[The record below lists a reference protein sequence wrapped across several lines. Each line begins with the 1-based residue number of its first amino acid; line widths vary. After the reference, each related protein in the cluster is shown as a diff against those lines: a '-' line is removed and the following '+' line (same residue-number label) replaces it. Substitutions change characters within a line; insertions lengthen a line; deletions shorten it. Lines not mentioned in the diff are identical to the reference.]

1 MNLLTFIDGAPD
13 NPLLMQSWFFPVVA
27 LCVVA
32 VSAALVALLVAL
44 ARVGRR
50 AERVLALV
58 ERELERDVPPLMEDL
73 HELSGELRRL
83 GQGAN
88 AELDRLGRIT
98 GRVEEV
104 VDTTSQVLNAL
115 SGLTR
120 AGQLVGIAAGIKTG
134 VEVFLHRLRTQRGDG
149 HE

>member
-13 NPLLMQSWFFPVVA
+13 NPLLMQFWFFPVVA
-27 LCVVA
+27 VCVVA
-32 VSAALVALLVAL
+32 ISAALVALLVAL
-44 ARVGRR
+44 VRVGRR

-58 ERELERDVPPLMEDL
+58 ERELEQDVPPLMGDL
-73 HELSGELRRL
+73 HALSGELRRL

-104 VDTTSQVLNAL
+104 VDTTGHVLNAL

-120 AGQLVGIAAGIKTG
+120 AGQLVGIAAGVKTG